1 MFASKYHATDIE
13 LLCCSSIKVIK
24 QGFLKKN
31 IIQNLDISTSR
42 EQRARAIKTQGNL
55 KELWSRRWDKGDFK
69 RWNWEV
75 RRKRSRLKGFSCGI
89 IWVYIMMKKTKWC
102 LSTFFFSY
110 SSSCSHRSQPR
121 ALTVKS
127 STQQAPYV
135 TSRMMTVSQ
144 PVNLTQKSQWVQ
156 WQSPSA
162 ENLSHFLYE
171 FFWGDGQKSMHV
183 QIILQL

>member
-24 QGFLKKN
+24 QGFLQKN

-42 EQRARAIKTQGNL
+42 EQKARAIKTQGNL
-55 KELWSRRWDKGDFK
+55 RELWSIKWDKGDFK

-89 IWVYIMMKKTKWC
+89 IWVYIMMKKIKWC
-102 LSTFFFSY
+102 LSTFFS
-110 SSSCSHRSQPR
+110 
-121 ALTVKS
+121 LTQAAVAIVNHKITTRS

-135 TSRMMTVSQ
+135 TSPMMTVSQ
-144 PVNLTQKSQWVQ
+144 PMNLTQKSHWVQ

-171 FFWGDGQKSMHV
+171 FFWGDGQKSTHV